1 MTVGNNSSNSS
12 TRSIKDSLRGSI
24 VALVTPMLADG
35 SIDYEALAG
44 LLDWHAASGTAG
56 VVAVGTTGESAT
68 LHVEEHLEVIGFCVE
83 RLAGRIPLIAGTGA
97 NSTQEAIELTGGAAR
112 LGADACLLVT
122 PYYNRPTQRG
132 LFEHFR
138 AIAEAVDVAQ
148 ILYNVPSRTAVDM
161 SNETTL
167 RLAALDRI
175 VGIKDATGDVDRGR
189 RLIQAAPA
197 DFAVY
202 SGDDGTAAELIL
214 AGASGNI
221 SVTANVVP
229 QRVAAVCASA
239 LAGDAERTHALNS
252 ELAALNEALFVE
264 ANPMPVKYA
273 LAKLGKI
280 REGIRLPMTWT
291 EGEAAAVVDAALA
304 ALDS

>member
-1 MTVGNNSSNSS
+1 MGDTSSNSG
-12 TRSIKDSLRGSI
+12 TRSIKESLRGSI

-35 SIDYEALAG
+35 SIDYEALAE
-44 LLDWHAASGTAG
+44 LLDWHAEAGTAG
-56 VVAVGTTGESAT
+56 IVAVGTTGESAT
-68 LHVEEHLEVIGFCVE
+68 LHVEEHLQVIGFCVE

-97 NSTQEAIELTGGAAR
+97 NSTQEAIELTGGAAS

-167 RLAALDRI
+167 RLAALNRI
-175 VGIKDATGDVDRGR
+175 VGIKDATGDVARGR
-189 RLIQAAPA
+189 ALLSEAPG

-229 QRVAAVCASA
+229 ERVAAVCRSA
-239 LAGDAERTHALNS
+239 LDGDVQRTHELNG
-252 ELAALNEALFVE
+252 ELAALNDALFVE

-280 REGIRLPMTWT
+280 RAGIRLPMTWT

-304 ALDS
+304 ALTS